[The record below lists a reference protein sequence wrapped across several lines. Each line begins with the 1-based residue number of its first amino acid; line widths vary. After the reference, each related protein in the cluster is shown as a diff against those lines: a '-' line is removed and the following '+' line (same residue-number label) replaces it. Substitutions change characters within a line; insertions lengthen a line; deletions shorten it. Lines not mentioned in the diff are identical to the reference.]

1 MPGAEDGEYVIEAEG
16 VVTEAVG
23 NNRFWLELE
32 NGHRL
37 VAHATRQTR
46 TNLGQVVEG
55 SPLRVTVSPAD
66 LSKGRIR

>member
-1 MPGAEDGEYVIEAEG
+1 MSGDCGIEAEG
-16 VVTEAVG
+16 RVINVIG
-23 NNRFWLELE
+23 NGRFWIELE

-46 TNLGQVVEG
+46 TNLDQVVEG

>member
-1 MPGAEDGEYVIEAEG
+1 MSGDGGIEAEG
-16 VVTEAVG
+16 RVVNVIG
-23 NNRFWLELE
+23 NGRFWIELE